1 MIEPYSLL
9 VEENVD
15 RLSRLPTDQTRD
27 IFKKLKELKIDVAVV
42 RFGLVIQHEDDAD
55 LTSDLILTVAMHL
68 AHLESLQKSQRILAS
83 FDKKRKEEKQ
93 GGAKRT
99 SVCPSWMKLSEDNK
113 SFELIPDATDTI
125 RLIFKLRIEGK
136 GSHLI
141 CKMLNEQNTPRIAK
155 GSDKPWSKRMV
166 EKYLKMDTSVR
177 GVTDIHVFFPPK
189 PVSCS
194 FTTFR

>member
-125 RLIFKLRIEGK
+125 RLIFKFRIE
-136 GSHLI
+136 
-141 CKMLNEQNTPRIAK
+141 
-155 GSDKPWSKRMV
+155 
-166 EKYLKMDTSVR
+166 
-177 GVTDIHVFFPPK
+177 
-189 PVSCS
+189 
-194 FTTFR
+194 